1 MKKKIK
7 NRKEILALLYYLKT
21 VGIPCTMSLTCFD
34 EKRHMVKGKINI
46 PVDLD
51 DLPMDILNGDENYVL
66 LLQVKNLVF
75 SCENHDPSHNQ
86 KYFEG
91 VVQKISEVSVEYIIN
106 WDRNNKLKDILSDPN
121 PPTEVPI

>member
-1 MKKKIK
+1 MKKIK

-21 VGIPCTMSLTCFD
+21 VGIPCEMNLTCFD
-34 EKRHMVKGKINI
+34 EKKHMVKGKINI
-46 PVDLD
+46 PLDLN
-51 DLPMDILNGDENYVL
+51 DLPMDILNGDENYVIIL
-66 LLQVKNLVF
+66 LVKNLFF
-75 SCENHDPSHNQ
+75 SLENHDPSHNQ